1 MEMGF
6 KGKFWIAALICVAAI
21 FISGKAKYDRAHEV
35 IIHQENLISVNNHLT
50 QQVNILQ
57 HEKIELKDSLA
68 IADSSIKKKDT
79 VYVKVVGENE
89 VLVNLNGQ
97 DIRTLGREIARAL
110 SSDTTKKVNVQ
121 VINQRKGLF
130 R

>member
-1 MEMGF
+1 MGF

-21 FISGKAKYDRAHEV
+21 FISGKAKYNRAQEV
-35 IIHQENLISVNNHLT
+35 VIQQENLISVNNDLKA
-50 QQVNILQ
+50 QVTILQ
-57 HEKIELKDSLA
+57 HEKVELKDSLA
-68 IADSSIKKKDT
+68 TADSSVKKKDT

-97 DIRTLGREIARAL
+97 DIRTLGREIAKAL
-110 SSDTTKKVNVQ
+110 SSDTTRKVNVQ
-121 VINQRKGLF
+121 VVNKRKGLF